1 VNLVKAAMHAQP
13 SRLRHGEWIAGIS
26 GLLLLVF
33 MFALR
38 WYQPKGVSDPTAA
51 LLGFEVAPLNGWDG
65 LTNVRWLMLLTGVFG
80 LGLVWAQAT
89 RRAPAVPVTLSL
101 FVMLLG
107 GLTTLVLIYRVL
119 INPPG
124 GPLIEQKAGPYLALA
139 AAIGVAYG
147 GYASLRQEGVAP
159 RDGPQEIET
168 VDLSDPEASGGS

>member
-1 VNLVKAAMHAQP
+1 MHVEL
-13 SRLRHGEWIAGIS
+13 SRVRHGEWIAGIS

-38 WYQPKGVSDPTAA
+38 WYQTKGVSDPTAA
-51 LLGFEVAPLNGWDG
+51 LLGFGVAPLNGWDG
-65 LTNVRWLMLLTGVFG
+65 LTTVRWLMLITGV
-80 LGLVWAQAT
+80 LALALLWTQAT

-124 GPLIEQKAGPYLALA
+124 GALIEQKAGPYLALA

-147 GYASLRQEGVAP
+147 GYASLRQEGIAP
-159 RDGPQEIET
+159 SDGPQEIET
-168 VDLSDPEASGGS
+168 VDLSGRETSAGSLGD